1 MFKIITNTNDMV
13 QYDSKAE
20 KDIDKLPVHIAE
32 KLKFWANDVNNHGII
47 EARKCKGYHDEPLKG
62 DCKGQRS
69 IRLSKSYKA
78 IYIED
83 KNVIKII
90 VIEVNKHEY

>member
-1 MFKIITNTNDMV
+1 MH
-13 QYDSKAE
+13 
-20 KDIDKLPVHIAE
+20 LAE
-32 KLKFWANDVNNHGII
+32 KLKFWANNVNNYGII

-62 DCKGQRS
+62 DRKGQRS
-69 IRLSKSYKA
+69 IRLSKSYRV

-83 KNVIKII
+83 KRIVKII